1 MAVVDLKK
9 LDTAITYVQRIADGY
24 NPVNNMIARE
34 DSVLNDPNVIRCMFF
49 VKEILEEVRRNN
61 GEIGGSAKTAKK
73 KVEKFPF
80 EVLKTFQYQEDL
92 SITHV
97 LKQAHAL
104 ANNENVEKF
113 NAQTVGQWLKKNG
126 YLTVEYREEVS
137 KEVTVP
143 TEKGKE
149 IGIYTEVRNI
159 TGRVYIAVVYGRKA
173 QEFIVRNLE
182 GIVRGESI
190 IV

>member
-24 NPVNNMIARE
+24 NPVNNMVARK

-49 VKEILEEVRRNN
+49 VKDILEEVRRND
-61 GEIGGSAKTAKK
+61 GVISGSGKTAKK

-80 EVLKTFQYQEDL
+80 EVLKGFQYQGDL
-92 SITHV
+92 SITHL

-104 ANNENVEKF
+104 ANNENVETF

-126 YLTVEYREEVS
+126 YLTVEYREEVN

-149 IGIYTEVRNI
+149 IGIYAEVRNI

-173 QEFIVRNLE
+173 QEFVVRNLE
-182 GIVRGESI
+182 GIVKGE
-190 IV
+190 